1 MILLKETE
9 MMVVSRVIEAAWKGL
24 KEINEKRW
32 I

>member
-9 MMVVSRVIEAAWKGL
+9 MMFVSRVIEAAWKGL
-24 KEINEKRW
+24 EEFNEKGW